1 MSRQREQEI
10 HKIKFEP
17 KINRKSEMIVGKK
30 LDNIYTK
37 VFSTN
42 RASKNGSIS
51 SKVNGPI
58 KKHAGKHEAFLINK
72 AIAVREK

>member
-1 MSRQREQEI
+1 
-10 HKIKFEP
+10 
-17 KINRKSEMIVGKK
+17 MIVGKK